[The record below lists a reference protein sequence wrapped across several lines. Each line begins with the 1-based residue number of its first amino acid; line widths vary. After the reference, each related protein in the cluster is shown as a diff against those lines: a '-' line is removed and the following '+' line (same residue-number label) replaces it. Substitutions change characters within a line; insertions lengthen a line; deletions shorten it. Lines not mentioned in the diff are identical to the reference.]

1 MSYIN
6 INKCDVCGKE
16 TEDRMAL
23 AILRVAAYRL
33 KPFIKNI
40 NAEACSVACMARLL
54 RDMANEID
62 PESVCTSGGYRS
74 LPGIVFVNSES
85 TDFNKAP
92 PTKKSGFFARLFRMT
107 IR

>member
-1 MSYIN
+1 MSR

-16 TEDRMAL
+16 METRFAFVTL
-23 AILRVAAYRL
+23 QVNPYS
-33 KPFIKNI
+33 KPSIKNTSVDV
-40 NAEACSVACMARLL
+40 CSITCMAKFL
-54 RDMANEID
+54 RDKANEID
-62 PESVCTSGGYRS
+62 LEPASGGYRS